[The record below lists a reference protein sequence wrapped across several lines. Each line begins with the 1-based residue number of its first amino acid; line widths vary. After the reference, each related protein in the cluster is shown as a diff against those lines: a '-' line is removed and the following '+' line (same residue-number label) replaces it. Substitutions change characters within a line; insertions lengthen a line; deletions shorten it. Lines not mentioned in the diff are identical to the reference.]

1 VSRRAERIGNAIRSV
16 LSERIQR
23 GLSDPRIETLTSITH
38 VDVSADCSTARVY
51 VSVMAAPSR
60 QALCLEALQSA
71 AGRLRAAVGERV
83 RLRHVPHLLFCLD
96 DSVQRAFRTVQAIDA
111 SMAELGQRLPWEEE
125 AAGPTAAGTTE
136 PDDSGA
142 RRPDERD
149 DQMADEAGRDGR
161 KDD

>member
-1 VSRRAERIGNAIRSV
+1 MSRRVERIGNAIRSV

-83 RLRHVPHLLFCLD
+83 RLRHVPHLLFRLD
-96 DSVQRAFRTVQAIDA
+96 DSVQRAFRTVQAID
-111 SMAELGQRLPWEEE
+111 STMAELGQRLPWEEDE
-125 AAGPTAAGTTE
+125 AAGPTAAG
-136 PDDSGA
+136 
-142 RRPDERD
+142 RDERD
-149 DQMADEAGRDGR
+149 DQVADEAERDGR